1 MCNKKVFGNVIDNVA
16 AAEESVRVVEYA
28 FELDPFEQNLVEMN
42 RVSKVLNHALA
53 VEEAFSK

>member
-1 MCNKKVFGNVIDNVA
+1 MCNKEVFGNVIDNVA
-16 AAEESVRVVEYA
+16 AAEKSMRVVEYA
-28 FELDPFEQNLVEMN
+28 FELDLFEQNLMEMN